1 MEQNIFVF
9 ASRNSGTSMKVNI
22 IGTRYDIMYNGQE
35 TSVNCSVLRDGSS
48 TVVMYNPLQ
57 NTLYPIYNF
66 REILQVINL
75 PASEFS
81 NRVQM
86 PCVMQIDKSDGNV
99 FVKISIPRSMRHLDS
114 DTTDFSQYEVRPV
127 DQVHELDLQFSWQ
140 LQGTCAHFDSEDE
153 AYFIVNTYLNRS
165 SFWKEPVYLN
175 YAGQSK
181 LLDSGENII
190 RFKYVPHNELFAGAR
205 DCRYPG
211 RIIYLESI
219 LEKKKKSSGVC

>member
-1 MEQNIFVF
+1 MEQHIFVF
-9 ASRNSGTSMKVNI
+9 ASWNSGTSMKVNI
-22 IGTRYDIMYNGQE
+22 IGTRYDITYSGQE
-35 TSVNCSVLRDGSS
+35 TSVDCSVLRDGSS

-99 FVKISIPRSMRHLDS
+99 FVKISIPRGMRHLDS

-140 LQGTCAHFDSEDE
+140 LQGTRASYNEEKSEI
-153 AYFIVNTYLNRS
+153 IVQTYLNRS
-165 SFWKEPVYLN
+165 SFWKEPIYLN
-175 YAGQSK
+175 YAGQSQ
-181 LLDSGENII
+181 LLESGENIV
-190 RFKYVPHNELFAGAR
+190 RFKYVPHNDFFAGAR

-211 RIIYLESI
+211 RIIHLKNI
-219 LEKKKKSSGVC
+219 LGQ